1 MKRPILLPFVSL
13 SSPPLPSSLLLV
25 VALLV
30 TACAGG
36 QATPASPSPSGG
48 AEPASGPE
56 QEEREKGEMKA
67 YDEVIPASAET
78 DEGLFTVHTVGED
91 LFYEIPLERL
101 GKDMLLQSRVAK
113 TAEGIGFGG
122 EQTDFSVIRWDRIGD
137 KILLRRL
144 SYENVAPDSLPI
156 YRAVRAS
163 NFEPIVASFQIQAMS
178 PDSSAVVVEVTD
190 LFTDDV
196 PLLGLQERRREG
208 FGVRRVD
215 ADRTFVL
222 WARSYPT
229 NVEVRRILTYVATE
243 PPSNSATNTISLETN
258 HSMVLLPEEP
268 MQPRLLDERVG
279 FFSVEQTDYGLDKQ
293 RAETRRFITRWRLEP
308 SDTAAFRRGELV
320 EPVKPIV
327 YHIDPATPMK
337 WRRYLKEGVE
347 LWQPAFETAG
357 FRNAI
362 IAKDPPSP
370 EEDPEFSPED
380 ARYSVI
386 RYFSSPVQ
394 NAYGPHI
401 HDPRSGEILESD
413 IGWYHNVMNL
423 VRNWYFV
430 QTAAANPE
438 ARGVEFDDEVMGE
451 LIRFVA
457 AHEVGHTLGLPH
469 NMKASAAYP
478 VDSLRTDFVCRM
490 GTAASIM
497 DYARFNYVAQPGDE
511 TCFVPLIGPYDF
523 YNIEWGY
530 RPILDADSPEEELP
544 VLREWIREKA
554 GDPVYRFGGGSSTDP
569 TALSEALGDDAMR
582 ASDLSVENL
591 KRTVANLTEW
601 AREPG
606 EDYDQIEELYNAVLG
621 QWNRYVGHVVTNIGG
636 VYWIRKS
643 QSQEGRPY
651 TPVSEETQRR
661 AMDYLDRQVFQTPAW
676 MLDEDLLYRFQ
687 DSGAPERIR
696 QLQAGALRRLLDVER
711 MNRLVEQEAFQG
723 GDAYTLGEM
732 LEELRASVW
741 TEVRSGEA
749 IDAYR
754 RNLQRAYLD
763 RVATLMEDEEAMA
776 ADIVPFLRGE
786 LETLRARIV
795 GGSLVERGPRAT
807 RLHLEDVVT
816 RIDRILDPGD

>member
-1 MKRPILLPFVSL
+1 MRRSITSLLRFVALPVSL
-13 SSPPLPSSLLLV
+13 LSLSG
-25 VALLV
+25 
-30 TACAGG
+30 CAGG
-36 QATPASPSPSGG
+36 AAEAATPSPAGGEATAGQEGPSEEAEGG
-48 AEPASGPE
+48 MKPYGQIIPE
-56 QEEREKGEMKA
+56 T
-67 YDEVIPASAET
+67 AET
-78 DEGLFTVHTVGED
+78 DQGLFTVHTVGED
-91 LFYEIPLERL
+91 LFYEIPLDQL

-122 EQTDFSVIRWDRIGD
+122 EQTDFSVIRWDRIED
-137 KILLRRL
+137 RILLRRL

-156 YRAVRAS
+156 YQAVQAS
-163 NFEPIVASFQIQAMS
+163 NFEPIVASFEIQAMS
-178 PDSSAVVVEVTD
+178 ADSSAVVVEVTD
-190 LFTDDV
+190 LFTEDI
-196 PLLGLQERRREG
+196 PLLGLQKRRRES

-215 ADRTFVL
+215 QDRTFVL
-222 WARSYPT
+222 WARSYPE
-229 NVEVRRILTYVATE
+229 NVEVRRILTYEATE
-243 PPSNSATNTISLETN
+243 PPSNSPTNTISLETN

-268 MQPRLLDERVG
+268 MRARLLDERVG

-320 EPVKPIV
+320 EPVEPIV
-327 YHIDPATPMK
+327 YYIDPATPMK
-337 WRRYLKEGVE
+337 WRPYLKEGVE
-347 LWQPAFETAG
+347 LWQPAFEAAG

-478 VDSLRTDFVCRM
+478 VDSLRTEFVCRM

-511 TCFVPLIGPYDF
+511 TCFVPRIGPYDV

-530 RPILDADSPEEELP
+530 RPILEADSPEEELP
-544 VLREWIREKA
+544 VLREWILEKA
-554 GDPVYRFGGGSSTDP
+554 GDPVYQFGSGSSTDP

-591 KRTVANLTEW
+591 KKTVANLTQW

-606 EDYDQIEELYNAVLG
+606 EDYEQIAELYNAVLG
-621 QWNRYVGHVVTNIGG
+621 QWNRYVGHVVTNVGG
-636 VYWIRKS
+636 VYQVRKS

-651 TPVSEETQRR
+651 TPVSQETQRR
-661 AMDYLDRQVFQTPAW
+661 AMDYLDRQVFQTPEW
-676 MLDEDLLYRFQ
+676 MLDEDLLYRIQ
-687 DSGAPERIR
+687 NSGAPDRIR
-696 QLQAGALRRLLDVER
+696 QLQAGALSRVLQVER
-711 MNRLVEQEAFQG
+711 MKRLVEDEAFQG
-723 GDAYTLGEM
+723 EDAYTLGEM
-732 LEELRASVW
+732 LDDLRGAVW
-741 TEVRSGEA
+741 TELRSGEA
-749 IDAYR
+749 IDTYR

-763 RVATLMEDEEAMA
+763 RVAELMEDEEAMA

-786 LETLRARIV
+786 LRALRRQIQ
-795 GGSLVERGPRAT
+795 GGSMAERGPRAT
-807 RLHLEDVVT
+807 RLHLDDVVS
-816 RIDRILDPGD
+816 RIEEILDLDD

>member
-1 MKRPILLPFVSL
+1 MRRSITSLLRFVALPVSL
-13 SSPPLPSSLLLV
+13 LSLSG
-25 VALLV
+25 
-30 TACAGG
+30 CAGG
-36 QATPASPSPSGG
+36 AAEPLTPSPAGG
-48 AEPASGPE
+48 EAATG
-56 QEEREKGEMKA
+56 QETPSREGEGGMKP
-67 YDEVIPASAET
+67 YDQVIPESAET

-91 LFYEIPLERL
+91 LFYEIPLDRL
-101 GKDMLLQSRVAK
+101 GRDMILQSRVAK

-122 EQTDFSVIRWDRIGD
+122 EQTDFSVIRWDRIED
-137 KILLRRL
+137 RILLRRL

-156 YRAVRAS
+156 YQAVQAS
-163 NFEPIVASFQIQAMS
+163 NFEPIVASFEIQAMS
-178 PDSSAVVVEVTD
+178 PDSSAAVVEVTD
-190 LFTDDV
+190 LFTDDI
-196 PLLGLQERRREG
+196 PLLGLQKSRRES

-215 ADRTFVL
+215 QDRTFVL
-222 WARSYPT
+222 WARSYPE
-229 NVEVRRILTYVATE
+229 NVEVRRILTYEATE
-243 PPSNSATNTISLETN
+243 PPSNSPANTISLETN

-308 SDTAAFRRGELV
+308 SDTAAFRRGEPV
-320 EPVKPIV
+320 EPVEPIV
-327 YHIDPATPMK
+327 YYIDPATPMK
-337 WRRYLKEGVE
+337 WRPYLKEGVE
-347 LWQPAFETAG
+347 LWQPAFEAAG
-357 FRNAI
+357 FQNAI

-438 ARGVEFDDEVMGE
+438 ARGVEFEDEVMGE

-478 VDSLRTDFVCRM
+478 VDSLRTEFVCRM

-511 TCFVPLIGPYDF
+511 TCFVPRIGPYDV
-523 YNIEWGY
+523 YNIQWGY
-530 RPILDADSPEEELP
+530 RPILEANSPEEELP
-544 VLREWIREKA
+544 VLREWILEKA
-554 GDPVYRFGGGSSTDP
+554 DDPVYHFGSGSRTDP

-591 KRTVANLTEW
+591 KKTVANLTQW

-606 EDYDQIEELYNAVLG
+606 EDYGQIAELYNAVLG
-621 QWNRYVGHVVTNIGG
+621 QWNRYVGHVVTNVGG
-636 VYWIRKS
+636 VYQVRKS

-651 TPVSEETQRR
+651 TPVSQETQRR
-661 AMDYLDRQVFQTPAW
+661 AMDYLDRQVFQTPEW
-676 MLDEDLLYRFQ
+676 MLDEDLLYRIQ
-687 DSGAPERIR
+687 DSGAPDRIR
-696 QLQAGALRRLLDVER
+696 QLQARALSQVLQVDR
-711 MNRLVEQEAFQG
+711 MKRLVEDEAFRG
-723 GDAYTLGEM
+723 EDAYTLGEM
-732 LEELRASVW
+732 LDDLRRAVW
-741 TEVRSGEA
+741 TELGSGEA
-749 IDAYR
+749 IDTYR

-763 RVATLMEDEEAMA
+763 RVAELMEDEEAMA

-786 LETLRARIV
+786 LQTLRRQIQDGPMAE
-795 GGSLVERGPRAT
+795 GGPRAT
-807 RLHLEDVVT
+807 RLHLNHVVS
-816 RIDRILDPGD
+816 RIEEILDLDD